1 MKTKT
6 IASLFVLSAI
16 ISIAVTVPS
25 AYAGHADAAEVEMI
39 VGSGMP
45 GCEETL
51 DCYSPSEVTIAV
63 GGHVEWINN
72 DISDTGL
79 GMYHTV
85 TSGTSP
91 IFAGDGPDGTFDS
104 SMIAAGDKFLFEFSD
119 AGEYQYYCTMH
130 PWMTGLVKVESDD
143 HHAEEEAAEAEAAAA
158 ELAAEAEA
166 AAADAAAAELA
177 AAEAAEAELAA
188 AEAAAAELAAAEAA
202 EAAAAEL
209 AAAEAAEHAAME
221 HAAAEAAAAEIYPE
235 DIVISVP
242 DYADAN
248 EVVAIDVT
256 IGDSHVT
263 YDIIATHNGE
273 TILDETG
280 VHVHGGEGSHE
291 TSALTA
297 PASDDNPIDVTVTFQ
312 GFGMPGDD
320 MTGPIGLTNTAQ
332 VVPEFGTIAAM
343 ILVVAIVS
351 IIAITSKSKLS
362 LAPRL

>member
-16 ISIAVTVPS
+16 FSIAVTVPS
-25 AYAGHADAAEVEMI
+25 AYAAHADAAEVEMI

-72 DISDTGL
+72 DISDTGM

-91 IFAGDGPDGTFDS
+91 MFAGDGPDGTFDS
-104 SMIAAGDKFLFEFSD
+104 SMIAAGDKFMFEFSD

-130 PWMTGLVKVESDD
+130 PWMAGLVKVESDD
-143 HHAEEEAAEAEAAAA
+143 HHHAEEEAAEAAA
-158 ELAAEAEA
+158 
-166 AAADAAAAELA
+166 
-177 AAEAAEAELAA
+177 AELAA

-202 EAAAAEL
+202 AAEL
-209 AAAEAAEHAAME
+209 
-221 HAAAEAAAAEIYPE
+221 AAAEAAAAEIYPE

-248 EVVAIDVT
+248 EVVAIDVK

-280 VHVHGGEGSHE
+280 VHVHGGEGSHK

-297 PASDDNPIDVTVTFQ
+297 PASDDNPIDVTVTFR